1 MPLPYHPYNLNPI
14 PGAENVSLDASIS
27 LTFSRPPPLLKLE
40 IEPEVNISYV
50 EQELI
55 FYSGKYT
62 FYLAEP
68 LHPGTK
74 YSVKVT
80 AGQEEPPN
88 PSFFPLNPS
97 FFPPP

>member
-1 MPLPYHPYNLNPI
+1 M
-14 PGAENVSLDASIS
+14 
-27 LTFSRPPPLLKLE
+27 KLE

-97 FFPPP
+97 FFPLNPSFFPPP